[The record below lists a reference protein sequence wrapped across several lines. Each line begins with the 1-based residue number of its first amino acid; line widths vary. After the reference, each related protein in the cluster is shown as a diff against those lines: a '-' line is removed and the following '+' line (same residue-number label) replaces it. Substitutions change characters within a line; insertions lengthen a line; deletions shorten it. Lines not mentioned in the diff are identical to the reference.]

1 VVAAY
6 FIKSNSG
13 ELAARSGLPILQE
26 EVEYRSFSL
35 YLIEKEQ
42 EKSYWKM
49 QQSY

>member
-13 ELAARSGLPILQE
+13 ELAARSGLPILQ